1 MKKLHVFNPDHDLA
15 LAFGGPCFTP
25 PAAGRGMRF
34 FLGALPAIWAD
45 DGDIILLDN
54 MEEGLTLMA
63 EHADVVAK
71 VRLMTKE
78 HVRSMTADQWD
89 DVAEV
94 SPWGWNAA
102 LVWQLE
108 RMGVPSRLLPDK
120 GRLAAIRKLSNR
132 ESSIDILREMVA
144 AIPKTVGWRGV
155 AHSVEEVKTLLIEQN
170 GGVVKAPWSSSGR
183 GVRFSSK
190 VMTANMEGF
199 VRNVLGS
206 QGSIIVEPAYK
217 KVVDFAME
225 FVADGKGKAEYSG
238 LSLFDTDNGAYLG
251 NVLADEDHKLGSLS
265 VYADVDVLKSISS
278 RLSSLLGK
286 WCQDVYNGPLG
297 VDMMVVD
304 MAGDYFLH
312 PCVEINLRRTMGHV
326 ALDLTRHSAGRH
338 SVMRITC
345 EKGRYSL
352 NLS

>member
-1 MKKLHVFNPDHDLA
+1 MFHTS
-15 LAFGGPCFTP
+15 GGWE
-25 PAAGRGMRF
+25 GHEN
-34 FLGALPAIWAD
+34 

-155 AHSVEEVKTLLIEQN
+155 AHSVGEVKTLLIEQN

-183 GVRFSSK
+183 GKHNRGAGIQKSG
-190 VMTANMEGF
+190 GF
-199 VRNVLGS
+199 RHGVCGRR
-206 QGSIIVEPAYK
+206 K
-217 KVVDFAME
+217 
-225 FVADGKGKAEYSG
+225 GKG
-238 LSLFDTDNGAYLG
+238 
-251 NVLADEDHKLGSLS
+251 
-265 VYADVDVLKSISS
+265 
-278 RLSSLLGK
+278 
-286 WCQDVYNGPLG
+286 
-297 VDMMVVD
+297 
-304 MAGDYFLH
+304 
-312 PCVEINLRRTMGHV
+312 
-326 ALDLTRHSAGRH
+326 
-338 SVMRITC
+338 
-345 EKGRYSL
+345 
-352 NLS
+352 